1 MKAKPVKVQLE
12 MMGVPQDSA
21 NSSIIRRARLMST
34 LSSTAFHLQEPAKA
48 HNQLV
53 RSHHTE
59 QEGGTML
66 RHSTC
71 VTKFL
76 TTTLNRAGG
85 FDRECRHSIS
95 CTSSTL
101 CRSMK
106 ASVKRMFLRA
116 KVVWRRVQ
124 HFTSATCSL
133 TLIVSC
139 RGHGPMTEFPES
151 ISTLA
156 L

>member
-1 MKAKPVKVQLE
+1 

-34 LSSTAFHLQEPAKA
+34 LSSIAFHLQEPAKA

-53 RSHHTE
+53 RSHHTV
-59 QEGGTML
+59 QEGATML
-66 RHSTC
+66 RHSPC

-76 TTTLNRAGG
+76 TTTLNKAGG
-85 FDRECRHSIS
+85 FDGERRHSIS

-116 KVVWRRVQ
+116 KVMWWRGW

-133 TLIVSC
+133 TLIC
-139 RGHGPMTEFPES
+139 QLQRPRPNDR
-151 ISTLA
+151 ISGEHLYVGSVARLA
-156 L
+156 VGT